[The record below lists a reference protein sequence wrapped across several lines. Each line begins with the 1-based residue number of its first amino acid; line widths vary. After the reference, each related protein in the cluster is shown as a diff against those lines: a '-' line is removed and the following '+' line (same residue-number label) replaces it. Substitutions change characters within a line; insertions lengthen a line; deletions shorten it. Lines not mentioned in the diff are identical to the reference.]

1 MIAELSAVGAL
12 AAAGASARWNW
23 WRPAVTGGMP
33 TLMYHKIG
41 DYPPGS
47 ELKKLWVATADF
59 RRQLQYLKDHGYTSI
74 NFVDWRDAEKSVK
87 PLPAKPVLIT
97 FDDGYMNNYELAY
110 PLLREFGMK
119 GCVFL
124 VYEMMDQ
131 HNAWHD
137 PASEPWLKMLT
148 WAQIKEM
155 QDSGV
160 IEFGSHTMKHRNLA
174 ALPLDEVRWELTESK
189 KRLEDKLGREM
200 VGFAYPY
207 GSGAY
212 KPEVRAA
219 ALEAGYRYDFS
230 VKQGITALPWKREDE
245 AVKRLLI
252 RGDDNMF
259 DFHLNMTR
267 GKARF

>member
-1 MIAELSAVGAL
+1 MIAEIAAVGAA

-23 WRPAVTGGMP
+23 WRPEVTDGLP

-47 ELKKLWVATADF
+47 QLQKLWVTTADF
-59 RRQLQYLKDHGYTSI
+59 RKQLEYLRDHGYNSI
-74 NFVDWRDAEKSVK
+74 TFAEWRDAEKGIK
-87 PLPAKPVLIT
+87 PLPEKPVLIT

-119 GCVFL
+119 GCIFL
-124 VYEMMDQ
+124 VYETMEKNNGW
-131 HNAWHD
+131 HN
-137 PASEPWLKMLT
+137 PATEPWLQMLT

-155 QDSGV
+155 QDSGT
-160 IEFGSHTMKHRNLA
+160 IEFGSHTMRHRNLA
-174 ALPLDEVRWELTESK
+174 ETPIDEVRWELTESK

-212 KPEVRAA
+212 KPEVRRA
-219 ALEAGYRYDFS
+219 ALEAGYRFDFS
-230 VKQGITALPWKREDE
+230 VKQGITRLPWKREDE

-267 GKARF
+267 GRARF

>member
-1 MIAELSAVGAL
+1 MIAEIAAL
-12 AAAGASARWNW
+12 AGAAAVGASARWNW
-23 WRPAVTGGMP
+23 WRPAVSDGIP

-41 DYPPGS
+41 APPPGS
-47 ELKKLWVATADF
+47 KLKKLWVSPEEF
-59 RRQLQYLKDHGYTSI
+59 RRQLAYLKENGYAAIS
-74 NFVDWRDAEKSVK
+74 FSDWRDAEKGIK
-87 PLPAKPVLIT
+87 PLPEKPVLIT

-110 PLLREFGMK
+110 PILREFGMK

-124 VYEMMDQ
+124 VYETMDK

-137 PASEPWLKMLT
+137 PASEPWMKMLT

-160 IEFGSHTMKHRNLA
+160 IEFGSHTMRHRNLA
-174 ALPLDEVRWELTESK
+174 ETPLDEVRWELTESK
-189 KRLEDKLGREM
+189 RRLEEKLGRE
-200 VGFAYPY
+200 VVAFAYPY

-212 KPEVRAA
+212 KPEIRAA
-219 ALEAGYRYDFS
+219 ALQAGYRFDFS
-230 VKQGITALPWKREDE
+230 IKQGITRLPWNRERE
-245 AVKRLLI
+245 AIRRLLV

-267 GKARF
+267 GRARF